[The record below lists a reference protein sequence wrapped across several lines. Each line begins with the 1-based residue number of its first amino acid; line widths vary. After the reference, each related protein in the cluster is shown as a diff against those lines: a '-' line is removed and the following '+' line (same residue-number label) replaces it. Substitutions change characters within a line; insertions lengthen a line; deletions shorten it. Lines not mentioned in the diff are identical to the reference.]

1 MREALEQTAWSIR
14 TLIQQQYDTRK
25 NSTLIR
31 KALIFVILPILA
43 SYIIAHSNNHNS
55 NNSSDVKIS
64 IAAYIW
70 FMTIGGLSSFL
81 LNIWQALL
89 RIVGITLGIG
99 LGLGLAGHVY
109 DVLSDA
115 QLDTS
120 AAGAAGN
127 RDGTVG
133 EDNYNRRTTKTNNT
147 LTSNSKPNL
156 KEHNTTLLMEDANSY
171 HSLMRSAG
179 YTVDNGMMRA
189 QMVRGEQAVDVRS
202 ANDAKRSLLL
212 QKKMEQ
218 DGMLKPTVDDAIEP
232 PPQQQQ
238 SRVSS
243 YKFDKGTNAS
253 TQMRRMWPNL
263 SPLIND
269 SLAKLTEFV
278 LRDYVSSWYS
288 KVDEHV
294 VYTDPSIG
302 VVDGTATAVTAAL
315 GAVGVE
321 EKELGMSSVS
331 GERSTRPS
339 TAPLSGS
346 ESLTKRRQMSV
357 SSTSEV
363 GTVGS
368 ITTAATTT
376 NSSKGGGLAR
386 SGSELPTT
394 TTTSTIRPRT
404 SNSMELQSSLTSLS
418 SSTAAA
424 AAADPRIFQSPYAV
438 HSPSNSHNTNQQ
450 QQPQQQRTMVLTT
463 TGTQSSPFIDSLYT
477 AFAYLLGMMATRS
490 SENVNILELLLL
502 HFPHILAQNLRVYRE
517 MKQVALEKKRR
528 RIVVEREKW
537 RRGQMEA
544 MREVKGSGG
553 GGGLGGSVSS
563 GMASLSGNNN
573 NNSIN
578 NMPTNTEKEL
588 ESNDVSEIAIIREY
602 LLAGRL
608 HAALTFGMDV
618 PSLLFAD
625 PLGKDCPPGPSHQG
639 NDDWNRQKGHTDED
653 AILENRLLSPESS
666 LIAECE
672 LDYNRVL
679 ASKVAKLVVSKNE
692 IESSV

>member
-1 MREALEQTAWSIR
+1 M
-14 TLIQQQYDTRK
+14 
-25 NSTLIR
+25 
-31 KALIFVILPILA
+31 
-43 SYIIAHSNNHNS
+43 
-55 NNSSDVKIS
+55 S

-120 AAGAAGN
+120 AGAGGVGGGN

-133 EDNYNRRTTKTNNT
+133 EDNYNRRSTKTNT
-147 LTSNSKPNL
+147 STSNSKPNL
-156 KEHNTTLLMEDANSY
+156 KEHNTSLLMEDANSY

-189 QMVRGEQAVDVRS
+189 QMVRGGQAVDVRS
-202 ANDAKRSLLL
+202 ANDAKRSLL
-212 QKKMEQ
+212 QKTKVEQ
-218 DGMLKPTVDDAIEP
+218 DGMLKTVDDAIEP
-232 PPQQQQ
+232 PPQPPPQ
-238 SRVSS
+238 SRVSI

-302 VVDGTATAVTAAL
+302 VVDGATTE
-315 GAVGVE
+315 AVGVE
-321 EKELGMSSVS
+321 EKELVLSSVNRE
-331 GERSTRPS
+331 GSTRPS
-339 TAPLSGS
+339 TAPPSGS

-368 ITTAATTT
+368 TATAATAT
-376 NSSKGGGLAR
+376 SSSRGGGFAR
-386 SGSELPTT
+386 SASELPTT

-438 HSPSNSHNTNQQ
+438 HSPSNSQNTNQQQPQQ

-537 RRGQMEA
+537 RRGQ
-544 MREVKGSGG
+544 
-553 GGGLGGSVSS
+553 
-563 GMASLSGNNN
+563 
-573 NNSIN
+573 
-578 NMPTNTEKEL
+578 
-588 ESNDVSEIAIIREY
+588 
-602 LLAGRL
+602 
-608 HAALTFGMDV
+608 
-618 PSLLFAD
+618 
-625 PLGKDCPPGPSHQG
+625 
-639 NDDWNRQKGHTDED
+639 
-653 AILENRLLSPESS
+653 
-666 LIAECE
+666 
-672 LDYNRVL
+672 
-679 ASKVAKLVVSKNE
+679 
-692 IESSV
+692 